1 MRRTVLLLFPLSLFA
16 SLALAQ
22 SKNQKPLNIYVI
34 DVEGGNAV
42 LFVAPSEESM
52 LVDTGNGGD
61 GAVRDAGR
69 IMAAVNDAGVKQIDH
84 LIITHYHN
92 DHIGGLSELATH
104 IPIKEFIDHGANTQ
118 PGPNIDP
125 VLQHY
130 AELYGQAKHRVVKP
144 GDKIAI
150 AGLDWRIVA
159 SDGAVLKTVLPGAG
173 VTNPYCANFKAVDI
187 PKTEDDHSVG
197 SFITFGKFRT
207 LVLGDLT
214 LNRQFDLMC
223 PNNRLGSVD
232 LDLLARHGNLNSE
245 LLVYPLHPRAAIMN
259 NGTRKG
265 GQPEGMKVLFGSP
278 GLMDVWQMH
287 FSQLGGQE
295 YTEPGMFIANLFD
308 EPLTT
313 VPVAPVA
320 PPAQGQQAPPAPQHN
335 GTAYYFKVTALP
347 DGTFTVTNTRN
358 GFSKTYKAENTRAD

>member
-1 MRRTVLLLFPLSLFA
+1 MAVVFPA
-16 SLALAQ
+16 SVAVAQ
-22 SKNQKPLNIYVI
+22 SRSANTLDIYVV

-42 LFVAPSEESM
+42 LFVAPSGESV

-69 IMAAVNDAGVKQIDH
+69 IMAAVKDAGVQQIDH

-104 IPIKEFIDHGANTQ
+104 IPIKEFIDHGANVQ
-118 PGPNIDP
+118 PSAIIDP
-125 VLQHY
+125 VLQRY
-130 AELYGQAKHRVVKP
+130 AELYTKAKHMVAKP
-144 GDKIAI
+144 GDKISV

-159 SDGAVLKTVLPGAG
+159 AAGEVLKAPLAGAG
-173 VTNPYCANFKAVDI
+173 QPNPYCANFKAADV
-187 PKTEDDHSVG
+187 PRTEDDQSVG

-207 LVLGDLT
+207 VILGDLT

-232 LDLLARHGNLNSE
+232 LDLLARHGNVNSD
-245 LLVYPLHPRAAIMN
+245 LLLFPLHPRAAIMN

-265 GQPEGMKVLFGSP
+265 GTPEAMKLFFSSP
-278 GLMDVWQMH
+278 GLVDVWQMH
-287 FSQLGGQE
+287 FSLLSGQE
-295 YTEPGMFIANLFD
+295 YTVPGMFIANLLD
-308 EPLTT
+308 EP
-313 VPVAPVA
+313 VAAIPVEPLAA
-320 PPAQGQQAPPAPQHN
+320 PPQGAPAPPPPQHN
-335 GTAYYFKVTALP
+335 GTAYYFKVSAQR

-358 GFSKTYKAENTRAD
+358 GFSKTYQPAGKAD

>member
-1 MRRTVLLLFPLSLFA
+1 MRAATFLFVFVLCASTVFA
-16 SLALAQ
+16 QTRASKALD
-22 SKNQKPLNIYVI
+22 IYVI
-34 DVEGGNAV
+34 GVEGGNSV
-42 LFVAPSEESM
+42 LFVAPSGETM

-69 IMAAVNDAGVKQIDH
+69 IMAAVKDAGVTQIDH

-92 DHIGGLSELATH
+92 DHIGGLSELATR

-125 VLQHY
+125 VLAHY
-130 AELYGQAKHRVVKP
+130 AELYGKAKHTVAKP

-150 AGLDWRIVA
+150 SGLDWRIVA
-159 SDGAVLKTVLPGAG
+159 SDGQVLKAPLPGAG
-173 VTNPYCANFKAVDI
+173 APNPYCANFKAADV
-187 PKTEDDHSVG
+187 PRTEDDQSVG
-197 SFITFGKFRT
+197 SYVTSGKFRT
-207 LVLGDLT
+207 VILGDLT

-223 PNNRLGSVD
+223 PNNRLGTVD

-265 GQPEGMKVLFGSP
+265 APPESMKVLFAAP
-278 GLMDVWQMH
+278 GLDDIWQMH
-287 FSQLGGQE
+287 FSLLSGQE
-295 YTEPGMFIANLFD
+295 NTVAGMFIANLFD
-308 EPLTT
+308 EPLAAM
-313 VPVAPVA
+313 PVAPVV

-335 GTAYYFKVTALP
+335 GTAYYFKVSAQP
-347 DGTFTVTNTRN
+347 DGTFTVMNTRN
-358 GFSKTYKAENTRAD
+358 GFSKTYKTATKSD

>member
-1 MRRTVLLLFPLSLFA
+1 MRATTFLCVFVLWASTVFA
-16 SLALAQ
+16 QGRA
-22 SKNQKPLNIYVI
+22 SKGLDIYII

-42 LFVAPSEESM
+42 LFVAPSGETM

-69 IMAAVNDAGVKQIDH
+69 IMAAVKDAGVTQIDH

-92 DHIGGLSELATH
+92 DHIGGLAELATH

-125 VLQHY
+125 VLAHY
-130 AELYGQAKHRVVKP
+130 AGLYGKAKHTVAKP
-144 GDKIAI
+144 GDRVAI
-150 AGLDWRIVA
+150 GGLDWRIVA
-159 SDGAVLKTVLPGAG
+159 SDGQVLKTPLPGAG
-173 VTNPYCANFKAVDI
+173 APNPYCANFTAVDV
-187 PKTEDDHSVG
+187 PRTEDDQSVG
-197 SFITFGKFRT
+197 SYITFGKFRT
-207 LVLGDLT
+207 IILGDLT

-223 PNNRLGSVD
+223 PNNRLGAVD

-265 GQPEGMKVLFGSP
+265 APPESMKVLFGAP
-278 GLMDVWQMH
+278 GLADIWQMH
-287 FSQLGGQE
+287 FSLLGGQE
-295 YTEPGMFIANLFD
+295 NTVAGMFIANLFD
-308 EPLTT
+308 EPLAAM
-313 VPVAPVA
+313 PVAPVA
-320 PPAQGQQAPPAPQHN
+320 TPAQGQQAPPAPQHN
-335 GTAYYFKVTALP
+335 GTAYYFKVSAQP

-358 GFSKTYKAENTRAD
+358 GFSKTYKTSNGS